1 MYDEAMMNPS
11 LYSQFNGG
19 GGMYGNMP
27 MSSPQIQQGLGNQP
41 NMSQMGMGGQ
51 MPSSFMQPQNPQN
64 SMNMMEEQ
72 KRRQEAFKM
81 MAQGVQGMGRGQQQG
96 IQQPTQQILRDQN
109 QFRFAGN
116 PQQQMAQALRN
127 RGQ

>member
-27 MSSPQIQQGLGNQP
+27 MSSPQVQQGLGNQP
-41 NMSQMGMGGQ
+41 DMSQMAMGGQ
-51 MPSSFMQPQNPQN
+51 NPSTPMQNPAMQ
-64 SMNMMEEQ
+64 SPMAIMEEQ

-109 QFRFAGN
+109 QFRYAGN

-127 RGQ
+127 R